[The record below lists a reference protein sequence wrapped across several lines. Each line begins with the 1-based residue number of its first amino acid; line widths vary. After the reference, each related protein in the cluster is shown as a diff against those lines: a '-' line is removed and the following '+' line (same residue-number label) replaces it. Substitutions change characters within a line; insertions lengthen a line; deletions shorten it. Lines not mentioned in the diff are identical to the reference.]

1 MRSNRVVVVIVV
13 VVVVVCVCVGQVG
26 KKESVQITIWTVLK
40 VETPIRN
47 SSEWAIGCVSLDLSI
62 ASGLEIE
69 I

>member
-1 MRSNRVVVVIVV
+1 M
-13 VVVVVCVCVGQVG
+13 CVCVGQVG